1 MDRPHTVLPAPDSL
15 VAALASGPPPAP
27 AGKAC
32 LPQTEGPDFFSFVFV
47 RVRFFV
53 CFSAVNCGAQIL
65 GPLAIAWTAP
75 ISTVPAIWASTATVL
90 SRACS
95 YADVIPPDEDVTQL
109 PDGTFFNHK
118 LQALN
123 VFEVD
128 VDEALI
134 DEAADIFYSGG
145 ADAFNGPFGGIG
157 EREHSYDDCFT
168 PCGRFFTQRVRGWS
182 SNIAWCAVDDEQSF
196 AKLRISSN
204 GCSCRSA
211 SHL

>member
-1 MDRPHTVLPAPDSL
+1 
-15 VAALASGPPPAP
+15 
-27 AGKAC
+27 
-32 LPQTEGPDFFSFVFV
+32 
-47 RVRFFV
+47 
-53 CFSAVNCGAQIL
+53 
-65 GPLAIAWTAP
+65 
-75 ISTVPAIWASTATVL
+75 VL